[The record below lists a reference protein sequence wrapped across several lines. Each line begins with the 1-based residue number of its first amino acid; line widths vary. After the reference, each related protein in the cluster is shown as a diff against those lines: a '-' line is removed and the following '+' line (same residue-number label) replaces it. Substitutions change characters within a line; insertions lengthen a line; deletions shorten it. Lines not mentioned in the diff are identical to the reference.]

1 MRTAGVTEF
10 VLFGGKGGVGK
21 TTLAAGAGLNS
32 AREDNRTLVVS
43 TDPAH
48 SLGDVFESP
57 VHETPTR
64 VTEATDLYALEID
77 PRARFRDRYGDTFE
91 EILSDAQS
99 IGVDVTSDDVGAVAD
114 RGLVPG
120 ADEVAVLD
128 LFAEYNDHPDWET
141 VVFDTAPTG
150 HTLRLLSLPDVM
162 HTTLGRVLSLRG
174 QISSVTSAVG
184 SLLGR
189 SESSAG
195 TGSYSDQVDQLAEM
209 TEQVGDR
216 LRDGERTE
224 FRAVTLAERMAIEE
238 TDRLLEELAADQI
251 TVDAVLVNKLLHDAS
266 EDCATCWPRYQD
278 QLERLAEARE
288 RFDPPVR
295 EIPLVA
301 DERGLAR
308 VETVADEL
316 ESNEHE

>member
-1 MRTAGVTEF
+1 VTEF

-21 TTLAAGAGLNS
+21 TTLAAAAGLNS
-32 AREDNRTLVVS
+32 ARGGDRTLVVS

-48 SLGDVFESP
+48 SLGDVFKSP

-64 VTEATDLYALEID
+64 VTETTDLHALEID

-120 ADEVAVLD
+120 ADEIAVLD

-189 SESSAG
+189 SQNESAG
-195 TGSYSDQVDQLAEM
+195 DSSYSDQVDQLAEM

-238 TDRLLEELAADQI
+238 TDRLLGELAADQI
-251 TVDAVLVNKLLHDAS
+251 TVDTVLVNKLLHDAS

-308 VETVADEL
+308 VKTVADEL
-316 ESNEHE
+316 ESNN